1 MNTTR
6 KTAGETARERVIV
19 AVCDVFEIKKT
30 VESYRARGYEPTG
43 EWCYANGAE
52 TMARVWFRPRS
63 VWSFDVHDLL
73 DDLVWLFISGR
84 YSRKEA
90 EQVLNVLQAQE
101 GGAK

>member
-1 MNTTR
+1 MV
-6 KTAGETARERVIV
+6 RV
-19 AVCDVFEIKKT
+19 
-30 VESYRARGYEPTG
+30 G
-43 EWCYANGAE
+43 
-52 TMARVWFRPRS
+52 FRPRS
-63 VWSFDVHDLL
+63 AWNFDVHDLL

>member
-1 MNTTR
+1 M
-6 KTAGETARERVIV
+6 IV
-19 AVCDVFEIKKT
+19 AVCDVFDIKKT
-30 VESYRARGYEPTG
+30 VESYRQRGYEPTG
-43 EWCYANGAE
+43 EWCYTNEAE

-73 DDLVWLFISGR
+73 DDLVWLFVSGR

-101 GGAK
+101 GGVR

>member
-30 VESYRARGYEPTG
+30 VESYRQRGYEPTG
-43 EWCYANGAE
+43 EWCYANRQK
-52 TMARVWFRPRS
+52 TIVRVEFALPATLTFS
-63 VWSFDVHDLL
+63 IHDLL
-73 DDLVWLFISGR
+73 DGLLALFISGR

-90 EQVLNVLQAQE
+90 MTVLDALQAQE
-101 GGAK
+101 GGVR